1 MTKWQMTHEKF
12 LDDQEVKQFRET
24 IDKAMLFAKRK
35 GRQLAVRDHCILSV
49 ALNTGLRVSEIANL
63 KLDDL
68 NLKKGQNSLIVRSGK
83 GGKLRNVRFSNNLK
97 NTIQSYLDYR
107 DKDSPYLFYSERQ
120 EKMTT
125 SAIQRIFKKYAKKAG
140 LSEMYSIHSLRH
152 TYATMLYRSSNY
164 NLRMVQKQLGHS
176 SPSISA
182 IYADVVDEDLEEA
195 VEKL

>member
-1 MTKWQMTHEKF
+1 MTKWTMTHEKF
-12 LDDQEVKQFRET
+12 LDDQEVKQFQET
-24 IDKAMLFAKRK
+24 TEKAMLYAKRK
-35 GRQLAVRDHCILSV
+35 GRQLAVRDYTILEL
-49 ALNTGLRVSEIANL
+49 ALGSGLRVSEIANL

-68 NLKKGQNSLIVRSGK
+68 NLRKGQNSLIVRHGK
-83 GGKLRNVRFSNNLK
+83 GDKLRQVKFSSRLK
-97 NTIQSYLDYR
+97 DIIEGWLVYR

-125 SAIQRIFKKYAKKAG
+125 SAIQRVFKKYAKKAG
-140 LSEMYSIHSLRH
+140 LSERYSIHSLRH

-164 NLRMVQKQLGHS
+164 NLRMIQKQLGHS

-182 IYADVVDEDLEEA
+182 VYAAVVDEDLEEA